1 MNSGNSGIAP
11 ARSKYRN
18 VAYVVQTSVLAE
30 DNNFD
35 FHRNVA
41 IVIHGEI
48 ERRCP
53 DVHITQINV
62 QAKNF
67 HLWPRKSAPAVRRSD
82 EEQFQATWS
91 VGNRESMLTEIQAM
105 VDDALAQFGLHH
117 YCVKDPHDLMDVTKI
132 VLALQDMTAEE
143 AKTLLLDV
151 LDLDTK
157 ERGRGKGTY
166 AILVGSILVDL
177 QGQSVDWFQTLI
189 ENERLAEIGPRAV
202 PPR

>member
-1 MNSGNSGIAP
+1 MNSGNSEIAP

-41 IVIHGEI
+41 VVIHGEI

-53 DVHITQINV
+53 GVHITQINV

-67 HLWPRKSAPAVRRSD
+67 HLWPRKAAPAVRRSE

-91 VGNRESMLTEIQAM
+91 VEKRETMLTEIQMM
-105 VDDALAQFGLHH
+105 VDEALVRFGLHQ
-117 YCVKDPHDLMDVTKI
+117 YYDNDPHDLMDVTKI
-132 VLALQDMTAEE
+132 VLALQDMRAEE
-143 AKTLLLDV
+143 AKTLLLEV

-157 ERGRGKGTY
+157 ERGRRKGTY

-177 QGQSVDWFQTLI
+177 QAQSGDWFQTLM
-189 ENERLAEIGPRAV
+189 ENERLAGTF
-202 PPR
+202 